1 MLDFYLLDD
10 DENAPGY
17 PEETGINIIGSIDFE
32 TFERLKAKRIIPERF
47 DYHSDFRWDKVL
59 IQQIRNNIQEH
70 MLNDSDVGPLLQL
83 LDIAKAHGSGLMAFA
98 D

>member
-17 PEETGINIIGSIDFE
+17 PEEAGINIVGSIDFE
-32 TFERLKAKRIIPERF
+32 TFERLKAKKIIPERF
-47 DYHSDFRWDKVL
+47 DYHSDFRWDMSLV
-59 IQQIRNNIQEH
+59 QQIRSNIQKQAP
-70 MLNDSDVGPLLQL
+70 NDSGVGPLLQL